1 MPQSPIDAA
10 YRRRLRQA
18 VFPDA
23 EGSAP
28 DQGLPAAVSGL
39 VLEAGQGLLVLAT
52 NEGDEVRLALS
63 EKTSVWYAGPAGIS
77 ALQPGRRAI
86 VRPAADGPGPRGPAS
101 GGVASAE
108 PAAAGPT
115 AGDLPA
121 GRSAAGMMTADSV
134 WLDIVRV
141 SGVILE
147 RGRATVEIDEGPH
160 RGRTHVMIPANVLSH
175 ILVRHPH
182 FEPGYLFD
190 VIGIRA
196 ADGHGVVAVRPGA
209 PQPDYPADQV
219 PRRRPVWPVPHVLAG
234 TATWF
239 SAPGRQ
245 VAYPALD
252 PSGGGCQAPP
262 NGCATLPY
270 LSLGSELVIR
280 NECSGRTVTMPVTQC
295 GCTAARFCDRCV
307 TCGTSPRGRIVELS
321 PASFVDLG
329 GDLDEG
335 CFNVTVRVG

>member
-18 VFPDA
+18 VFPDV

-28 DQGLPAAVSGL
+28 DQGWPAAVAGL
-39 VLEAGQGLLVLAT
+39 VLEAGPRLLVLAT
-52 NEGDEVRLALS
+52 NDGHEVRVAVS
-63 EKTSVWYAGPAGIS
+63 EKTSVWYAGAAATS

-86 VRPAADGPGPRGPAS
+86 VRPAAPRPSAGGLASTGSSAGDPADDGP
-101 GGVASAE
+101 VAGE
-108 PAAAGPT
+108 VTAAG
-115 AGDLPA
+115 
-121 GRSAAGMMTADSV
+121 SATGAMTADRI
-134 WLDIVRV
+134 WLDIVRAN
-141 SGVILE
+141 GVIVD

-160 RGRTHVMIPANVLSH
+160 RGRTHVVIPANVLSH

-219 PRRRPVWPVPHVLAG
+219 PKRRPVWPVPHEFAG

-245 VAYPALD
+245 VAYPAID

-280 NECSGRTVTMPVTQC
+280 NECTGRTATMPVTQC